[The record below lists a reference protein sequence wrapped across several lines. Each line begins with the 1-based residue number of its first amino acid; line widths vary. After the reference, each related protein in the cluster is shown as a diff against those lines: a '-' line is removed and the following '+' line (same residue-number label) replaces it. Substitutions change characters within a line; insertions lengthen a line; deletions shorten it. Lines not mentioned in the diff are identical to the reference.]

1 MSSLS
6 VLILTKNE
14 EINIA
19 EAIRSARQCTDDI
32 IVVDSGST
40 DGTVAIAKSLGAR
53 VCFRAWDGDF
63 AAQSNFSALQS
74 DAQWVLFMD
83 ADERISPELARAITE
98 AVAGAPDHQYE
109 IERRTVAFDT
119 TFRHGVLSPDHVRR
133 LFPRTQVSW
142 VNKVHE
148 RPVCSLPVKR
158 LAGYLEHYTYRSWED
173 WERKQSL
180 YSTIWARDAHES
192 GRTSSVA
199 NAFAHS
205 GLGFLKMFLLKQG
218 FRDGRMGMSL
228 AAMYSYYTLMKYL
241 KLHELNRTDG
251 KDGDSGS

>member
-1 MSSLS
+1 MPSLS

-19 EAIRSARQCTDDI
+19 DAIESARQCTGDI

-40 DGTVAIAKSLGAR
+40 DKTVEIAESMGAR
-53 VCFRAWDGDF
+53 VCLRAWDGDF
-63 AAQSNFSALQS
+63 SAQRNFAALQS
-74 DAQWVLFMD
+74 GADWILYLD
-83 ADERISPELARAITE
+83 ADERISPELARSISE
-98 AVAGAPDHQYE
+98 AVAGEPAFQYE

-119 TFRHGVLSPDHVRR
+119 TFSYGVLSPDYVKR
-133 LFPRTQVSW
+133 LFPRTRVSW

-148 RPVCSLPVKR
+148 HPVCDLPVRR
-158 LAGYLEHYTYRSWED
+158 LKGYFEHYTYRSWED

-180 YSTIWARDAHES
+180 YSTIWARDAFQN

-205 GLGFLKMFLLKQG
+205 GLGFFKMLLLKQG
-218 FRDGRMGMSL
+218 FRDGRMGVSL
-228 AAMYSYYTLMKYL
+228 AAMYSYYTLMKYM
-241 KLHELNRTDG
+241 KLHELSRARG
-251 KDGDSGS
+251 KRRGEKP